1 MEYVR
6 IALIVL
12 AILKQLD
19 ESKNETDKKKAL
31 SEGVEALGVVKPE
44 LKEDIAKTAIEL
56 SSMNKVEK
64 EGLGVLLKA
73 VGDLL
78 GIK

>member
-12 AILKQLD
+12 AIIERLK
-19 ESKNETDKKKAL
+19 EAENETDKKKVV
-31 SEGVEALGVVKPE
+31 SEGVEAFGKIKPE
-44 LKEDIAKTAIEL
+44 LKKDIANTAMEL
-56 SSMNKVEK
+56 NAMAPVEK

-73 VGDLL
+73 LGDLL
-78 GIK
+78 NIK